1 MAASASS
8 VWWDRVTP
16 CRARQRSS
24 TAPSLRGCVPHGE
37 KIAQKEKEADDL
49 RAPSK
54 KRDWRTKRR
63 FDHEE
68 SPADDEIVI
77 ACVSVTDGF
86 RGVLVIHRSRRS
98 CV

>member
-1 MAASASS
+1 
-8 VWWDRVTP
+8 
-16 CRARQRSS
+16 
-24 TAPSLRGCVPHGE
+24 VPHGE

-54 KRDWRTKRR
+54 KRDWRTKRP

-68 SPADDEIVI
+68 SPTDDEIVI
-77 ACVSVTDGF
+77 ACVSVTGF
-86 RGVLVIHRSRRS
+86 GVPVIHRSRRS

>member
-1 MAASASS
+1 MIYE
-8 VWWDRVTP
+8 R
-16 CRARQRSS
+16 
-24 TAPSLRGCVPHGE
+24 
-37 KIAQKEKEADDL
+37 
-49 RAPSK
+49 PSK

-86 RGVLVIHRSRRS
+86 RGILVIHRSRRW

>member
-1 MAASASS
+1 MIYE
-8 VWWDRVTP
+8 R
-16 CRARQRSS
+16 
-24 TAPSLRGCVPHGE
+24 
-37 KIAQKEKEADDL
+37 
-49 RAPSK
+49 PSK

-86 RGVLVIHRSRRS
+86 RGILVIHRSRRW
-98 CV
+98 CVGVRGVVRTARRTGAPRRPALH